1 MGKDI
6 IKFGDNGIENI
17 KENLNFINKRHILMD
32 DINVNKIIVPNKVA
46 FGKKDFRYFISYK
59 NGRKV
64 RLLCIILPKMS
75 AWRRDFHERKYVSLL
90 IEDDGLLKK
99 M

>member
-1 MGKDI
+1 
-6 IKFGDNGIENI
+6 
-17 KENLNFINKRHILMD
+17 MD

-46 FGKKDFRYFISYK
+46 FGKKDLRYFISYK

-75 AWRRDFHERKYVSLL
+75 A
-90 IEDDGLLKK
+90 
-99 M
+99 

>member
-1 MGKDI
+1 
-6 IKFGDNGIENI
+6 
-17 KENLNFINKRHILMD
+17 MD
-32 DINVNKIIVPNKVA
+32 YINVNKIIVPNKVA

-75 AWRRDFHERKYVSLL
+75 A
-90 IEDDGLLKK
+90 
-99 M
+99 